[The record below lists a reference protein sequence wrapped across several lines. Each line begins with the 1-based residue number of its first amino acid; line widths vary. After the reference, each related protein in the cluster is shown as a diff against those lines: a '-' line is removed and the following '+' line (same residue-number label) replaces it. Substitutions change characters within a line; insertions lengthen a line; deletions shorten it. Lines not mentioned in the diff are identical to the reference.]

1 MLKPTEIEEK
11 STCRMCDNDYTW
23 FIPIAKEHYQ
33 AQDRVEATAI
43 TTKSSQAPVVELH
56 VIAKCPHCG
65 IMNRFDHNYDRS
77 NVYVE
82 SK

>member
-11 STCRMCDNDYTW
+11 STCRLCDSEYTW
-23 FIPIAKEHYQ
+23 FIPIAKKEYA

-43 TTKSSQAPVVELH
+43 TTKSSQAPVVELQ
-56 VIAKCPHCG
+56 VIAECPRCG
-65 IMNRFDHNYDRS
+65 IKNRFDHSYDRT

-82 SK
+82 TR